1 MACIFHSY
9 CSDALQGIK
18 WHLYWWVINS
28 TSQNLWQGDI
38 YQPQCLLSG
47 MDTFNLLSFFVSQG
61 WWMVVI
67 LPLQSELLTIAP
79 PALEPLRSS
88 PGERRG
94 KVLVISC
101 IFFRDANYCNLVFF
115 QMLLEG
121 RYSRFKKKKI
131 FVLMILFF
139 SGFFFLSIKCSDLKL
154 KCSNPNG
161 VPDLSATS
169 LKWWNFQ
176 AG

>member
-1 MACIFHSY
+1 MTALCTYAKLTQIWPFCHFIPCFYFLAMMACIFHSY

-18 WHLYWWVINS
+18 WHLYWWVINF
-28 TSQNLWQGDI
+28 TLQNLWQGDI

-101 IFFRDANYCNLVFF
+101 IFFRDANYCNLVFL

-121 RYSRFKKKKI
+121 RDSS
-131 FVLMILFF
+131 FF
-139 SGFFFLSIKCSDLKL
+139 
-154 KCSNPNG
+154 
-161 VPDLSATS
+161 
-169 LKWWNFQ
+169 
-176 AG
+176 